1 MSIHTDTI
9 QRLGGPHALA
19 RLLGGGGIVVKEV
32 TVRAW
37 QMRDSIPA
45 RYWQPISDV
54 ARAEGH
60 IVSIEA
66 LAQAAAAAPES
77 QPLDRAREA
86 A

>member
-1 MSIHTDTI
+1 
-9 QRLGGPHALA
+9 
-19 RLLGGGGIVVKEV
+19 
-32 TVRAW
+32 VRAW